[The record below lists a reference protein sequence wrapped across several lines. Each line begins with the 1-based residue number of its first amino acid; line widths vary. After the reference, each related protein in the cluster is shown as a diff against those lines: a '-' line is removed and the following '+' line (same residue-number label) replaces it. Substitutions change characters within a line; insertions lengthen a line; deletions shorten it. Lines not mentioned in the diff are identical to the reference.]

1 MRAPDGPKTAPAERN
16 GAAASFLVKRP
27 TTGFTG
33 LPPPLVT
40 AMNSRL
46 PTARPPAAL
55 LLVAAGLAAATP
67 SPAAPD
73 AGAKVLIYTRNH
85 VTGGG
90 GYVHDNIAVSV
101 AAVKELCAG
110 KGIAAQATDN
120 PAVFTPARLKE
131 FRALLF
137 CNSNNEAFSAPAQ
150 SEALDRF
157 VRAGGGFVGI
167 HSASGSERKNPRF
180 KALLGGTFKWHT
192 PHGPFTVRVSDPRH
206 PATAHLPAEWKWQD
220 EGYLCE
226 LVPGLRVLLEM
237 DTTSVPTPPRAKWP
251 LKFEGDRYPLAWCLH
266 VGKGRSFYTALGH
279 DQQHYADPLFRQ
291 HLLGGILWVLGRAD
305 ASNNPPPT
313 T

>member
-1 MRAPDGPKTAPAERN
+1 
-16 GAAASFLVKRP
+16 
-27 TTGFTG
+27 
-33 LPPPLVT
+33 
-40 AMNSRL
+40 MNSRL
-46 PTARPPAAL
+46 PAARRPAAL
-55 LLVAAGLAAATP
+55 LLVAAGLAAAATP

-73 AGAKVLIYTRNH
+73 APAAGAKVLVFTRNH
-85 VTGGG
+85 VAGGG

-101 AAVKELCAG
+101 AAVKDLCAG
-110 KGIAAQATDN
+110 KGIVAEATDD
-120 PAVFTPARLKE
+120 PAVFTPDRLKE
-131 FRALLF
+131 FRAVIF

-192 PHGPFTVRVSDPRH
+192 PYGPFTACVSDARH
-206 PATAHLPAEWKWQD
+206 PATAHLPAEWKWKD

-237 DTTSVPTPPRAKWP
+237 DTASVPTPPRAKWP
-251 LKFEGDRYPLAWCLH
+251 LKFEGDRYPLAWCQH

-291 HLLGGILWVLGRAD
+291 HLLGGILWVLDRAD
-305 ASNNPPPT
+305 ASNNQPPAT
-313 T
+313 